1 MKALF
6 RTMMYAGI
14 SGVVLMGCTSDD
26 LYNPEA
32 AKNRYQ
38 ANWEKALGEIDPAQ
52 TWNTATSGTANVT
65 VGYAG
70 NYTVKLYTGNPR
82 YADETAYLLGQFE
95 VKGGQTSSLKFDMP
109 SRLEYVYVGLIDEE
123 GNRMIKSAKLD
134 NGAVTVAFGNAST
147 RTIYTPGDDV
157 VKVSEGNY
165 WEYGADEIDI
175 PLNVLPENVTNLGK
189 LTQNFVYESTGPF
202 IVRPMYFVTSNN
214 ISLGIYYQTATNET
228 KEVII
233 WNRANSIEK
242 GQTVKWND
250 YVWNNE
256 TQQNDMIEKSEFR
269 WTPTQE
275 NVNTII
281 PGNNTEVEKLRCQ
294 EIIVDIPVGTRFG
307 FFITTDTGNV
317 YSEKTMNEYN
327 ACYGATFHE
336 NGQLYLAFED
346 WKFGSTWESGTLVSD
361 ADFNDLVCQVS
372 GVTPSD
378 DTPVIVDKD
387 DENTPITYIIACEDM
402 GGEDDFDFND
412 IVLGIQHVSGQTQ
425 AYATLLAAGGSLPA
439 TVTYYNQVLFNE
451 VHEAFGVSTTTLV
464 NTGQGVDIPPVTS
477 DLFTVS
483 EDFSMSTHAQYF
495 NIVVTNREGNLS
507 TSISVPDQ
515 AGATPQAFLIAD
527 PDWKWPEERVNI
539 LDAYPDFAE
548 WIANHSADSW
558 YNAVWGTVIPKTE
571 GEGGGGTTTPADGTT
586 ALSVECTSVVH
597 WGTGNEYR
605 ISGDSSLYTE
615 GKVLTFTYSGTNSI
629 DICYSTNLYNTI
641 ATYHNSENSITL
653 TSEVA
658 EKIQANNGVFYIIC
672 WNNGELTSVTI
683 K

>member
-6 RTMMYAGI
+6 STMMYAGI
-14 SGVVLMGCTSDD
+14 SGIILMGCTNED

-32 AKNRYQ
+32 AIKRYED
-38 ANWEKALGEIDPAQ
+38 NWEKHFGTVDPQQ
-52 TWNTATSGTANVT
+52 TWNTATLSTANVT

-123 GNRMIKSAKLD
+123 GNRMVKSAKLD
-134 NGAVTVAFGNAST
+134 NGAVTVAFGKPNT
-147 RTIYTPGDDV
+147 RTIDTTGDEV
-157 VKVSEGNY
+157 VKVNAGNY
-165 WEYGADEIDI
+165 WEYGANEIAI
-175 PLNVLPENVTNLGK
+175 PLNVLPESVTNLGK

-214 ISLGIYYQTATNET
+214 VSLGIYYQTATNET

-242 GQTVKWND
+242 GQTVKWTEHIWND
-250 YVWNNE
+250 E
-256 TQQNDMIEKSEFR
+256 TQQNDEIEKSEFR

-281 PGNNTEVEKLRCQ
+281 PGNNTDVEKLRCQ

-307 FFITTDTGNV
+307 FFITTTFGNV

-387 DENTPITYIIACEDM
+387 SEDIPITYIIACEDM

-412 IVLGIQHVSGQTQ
+412 IVLGIQHVSGQTK

-439 TVTYYNQVLFNE
+439 TVTYNNQVLFNE

-464 NTGQGVDIPPVTS
+464 NTGQGADIPAVTS

-527 PDWKWPEERVNI
+527 PDWKWPEERVSI
-539 LDAYPDFAE
+539 LEAYPDFAE

-586 ALSVECTSVVH
+586 ALSITAADAP
-597 WGTGNEYR
+597 WGYGEIAYCVSGNA
-605 ISGDSSLYTE
+605 SLFTA
-615 GKVLTFTYSGTNSI
+615 GKTLTFYTTGSVDVYSDAKCNTRIG
-629 DICYSTNLYNTI
+629 YNI
-641 ATYHNSENSITL
+641 SYR
-653 TSEVA
+653 
-658 EKIQANNGVFYIIC
+658 
-672 WNNGELTSVTI
+672 NGETLKLPEDISDGKFYVVVWYGDLTSVTI